1 MSAAFL
7 VLGID
12 EAGRGPIVGPMVIAG
27 FALPAARLGELD
39 ALGARDSKK
48 LSPKRR
54 AAIGAALRALEG
66 AVIVEEVVPPA
77 EIDAAVRNRS
87 ITLNGLELMKMAAII
102 ERVGPAEAY
111 LDMLGTS
118 EERFQASLSR
128 LLESPCRILA
138 ANCGDDRF
146 PVCAA
151 ASIIAKT
158 RRDAEIA
165 RLNEIHEPRYGPIG
179 SGYPGDPKT
188 RAFLAAAHAEPGIF
202 RRSWSSFAAQD
213 AERS

>member
-1 MSAAFL
+1 LSL
-7 VLGID
+7 SSLILGID

-27 FALPAARLGELD
+27 FALPVARLGEL
-39 ALGARDSKK
+39 AELGVRDSKK
-48 LSPKRR
+48 LTPKRR
-54 AAIGAALRALEG
+54 TEIGAVLRGLPG
-66 AVIVEEVVPPA
+66 AVIVEEVVPPE

-102 ERVGPAEAY
+102 ERVGPVEAY

-118 EERFQASLSR
+118 EDRFQSSLFR
-128 LLESPCRILA
+128 LLESPCRIVA
-138 ANCGDDRF
+138 ANRGDDRF

-165 RLNEIHEPRYGPIG
+165 RLNAIHEARYGPIG

-188 RAFLAAAHAEPGIF
+188 RAFLAAARAEPGIF
-202 RRSWSSFAAQD
+202 RRSWSSFSARPTD
-213 AERS
+213 A

>member
-1 MSAAFL
+1 MSSPSL
-7 VLGID
+7 ILGID
-12 EAGRGPIVGPMVIAG
+12 EAGRGPVVGPMVIAG
-27 FALPAARLGELD
+27 FALPESRLPELVE
-39 ALGARDSKK
+39 LGVRDSKK

-54 AAIGAALRALEG
+54 EKIGAALRELED
-66 AVIVEEVVPPA
+66 AVIVEEVVPPE
-77 EIDAAVRNRS
+77 EIDRAVRNRS
-87 ITLNGLELMKMAAII
+87 ITLNGLEIMKMAAII

-111 LDMLGTS
+111 IDLLGTS
-118 EERFQASLSR
+118 EERFQSSIRR
-128 LLESPCRILA
+128 LIDHSCRIMA

-165 RLNEIHEPRYGPIG
+165 RLNVIHEAHYGPIG

-188 RAFLAAAHAEPGIF
+188 RAFLKAASAEPEIF
-202 RRSWSSFAAQD
+202 RRSWASFGG
-213 AERS
+213 